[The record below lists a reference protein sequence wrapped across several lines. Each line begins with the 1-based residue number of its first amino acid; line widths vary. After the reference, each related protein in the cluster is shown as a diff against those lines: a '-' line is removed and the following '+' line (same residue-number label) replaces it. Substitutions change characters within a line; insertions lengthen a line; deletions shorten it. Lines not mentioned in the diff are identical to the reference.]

1 VVDDTPSR
9 GVDDTPSR
17 GVDEK
22 PCRGV
27 EETPWRGVQETL
39 TRHRRWLIG
48 SVAFAFV
55 AALYVA
61 DLVSGLERVPRGV
74 VVAGMQLGGLDVEE
88 AERRLRAAL
97 QPRTSRPVAITA
109 EELTGQLDPR
119 AAGLAVD
126 WASTM
131 RRATDHPVNPL
142 RRLQSFVAAREVPV
156 VSTSDGERMS
166 ALLQPFAGRVTRS
179 PTEGS
184 VRFAGL
190 EPLPVYPTAGR
201 RLDMPGAIGAVT
213 SEWLADRPVGLPV
226 SEVPASTTPEDV
238 RRVIDTVARPSVSA
252 PVVLLGDGVRATL
265 APEVITS
272 ALRFR
277 VAPGSGLVPELD
289 AAVVTGAV
297 GGQLAATE
305 RPGRNASVNFPAGAP
320 VVVPARDGRTVDYPA
335 TFRDLLGALGRTEG
349 PREVPVV
356 YLVRPAK
363 VSTDEVNR
371 ALAAGESST
380 FTTRGFAGDSG
391 RNIRR
396 AAEMINGAVLGP
408 GETFSLNAAT
418 NPRNAANGFVE
429 AGIIEDGQPARGIGG
444 GVSQVATTLYNAG
457 YFAGMVDVEHREHS
471 YYISRYPVAR
481 EATVFNNVIDVKF
494 RNDTPG
500 AVVIR
505 TLWTPS
511 SITVKILGAKIYE
524 VTSRTGARTNPT
536 PPPETTSR
544 GPTCTPSRGSPGFTA
559 TDTRT
564 IRDLRTGQTRTETRT
579 VRYEPAPTVV
589 CPD

>member
-1 VVDDTPSR
+1 VGPDRPTL
-9 GVDDTPSR
+9 
-17 GVDEK
+17 VDE
-22 PCRGV
+22 RSGQGV
-27 EETPWRGVQETL
+27 EDTKPWRGVEDTL
-39 TRHRRWLIG
+39 ARHRRWLIG
-48 SVAFAFV
+48 SVALAFV

-61 DLVSGLERVPRGV
+61 DLMSGLERVSRGV
-74 VVAGMQLGGLDVEE
+74 VVAGVHLGGLDAEE

-97 QPRTSRPVAITA
+97 EPRTSRPVAVTA

-119 AAGLAVD
+119 GAGLAVD
-126 WASTM
+126 WAGTM
-131 RRATDHPVNPL
+131 ARATDQPLNPL
-142 RRLQSFVAAREVPV
+142 RRLQSFVAVREVPV
-156 VSTSDGERMS
+156 ASISDGARMS
-166 ALLQPFAGRVTRS
+166 ALLDPFAARVDRT

-201 RLDMPGAIGAVT
+201 RLDGPAAVRT
-213 SEWLADRPVGLPV
+213 VTADWLADRPVALPV

-238 RRVIDTVARPSVSA
+238 RRAIDTVARPSVSA
-252 PVVLLGDGVRATL
+252 PAVLLGDGVRATL
-265 APEVITS
+265 DPEVIAS

-277 VAPGSGLVPELD
+277 VASGSGLVPELD
-289 AAVVTGAV
+289 AGVVTGAL

-305 RPGRNASVNFPAGAP
+305 RPGRNASVNFAGVAP
-320 VVVPARDGRTVDYPA
+320 VVVPARDGRTIDYPA
-335 TFRDLLGALGRTEG
+335 TFRDLLGALARTEG
-349 PREVPVV
+349 AREVPVV
-356 YLVRPAK
+356 YRVQPAK

-371 ALAAGESST
+371 ALAAGEIST
-380 FTTRGFAGDSG
+380 FTTRGFAADSG

-481 EATVFNNVIDVKF
+481 EATVFNDVIDVKF

-511 SITVKILGAKIYE
+511 SITVKILGAKTYE
-524 VTSRTGARTNPT
+524 VTSRTGPRANPT
-536 PPPETTSR
+536 PPPVTTSR

-564 IRDLRTGQTRTETRT
+564 IRDIRTGQTRTETRT
-579 VRYEPAPTVV
+579 VNYHPSPTVV